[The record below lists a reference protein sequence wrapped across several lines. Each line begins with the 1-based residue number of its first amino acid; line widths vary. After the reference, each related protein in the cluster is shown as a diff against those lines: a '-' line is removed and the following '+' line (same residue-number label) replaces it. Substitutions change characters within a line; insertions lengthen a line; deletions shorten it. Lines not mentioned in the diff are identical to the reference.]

1 MKPRDDR
8 PTALAEAELERLDP
22 AGDAEWI
29 RQLCAEGA
37 LRTVFQPVF
46 ELSGGE
52 CVAFE
57 ALTRFPTGEADRT
70 TSAWFAR
77 ATEVGAGHELELA
90 SVRAALAH
98 LDELPTGVL
107 LSLNVSPAVAT
118 TSEFAELVEP
128 VAERLII
135 ELTEHEPVVDYPSLA
150 ATLARLRERGA
161 TIAVDDVGAGFASLR
176 HILRL
181 DPDIVKL
188 DLSLTHEIETDPG
201 RRALTA
207 ALIDFADRI
216 GATIAAEGIETESE
230 LELLRG
236 LGIDQGQ
243 GYYLGYPMP
252 LSGPLQ

>member
-1 MKPRDDR
+1 MTPSDDKP
-8 PTALAEAELERLDP
+8 TTLAEAEPERLDP
-22 AGDAEWI
+22 AGEAEWI
-29 RQLCAEGA
+29 RQLCAEGG

-46 ELSGGE
+46 ELAGGE

-57 ALTRFPTGEADRT
+57 ALTRFPAGEADRT
-70 TSAWFAR
+70 TAAWFAR
-77 ATEVGAGHELELA
+77 ATEVGAGRELELA
-90 SVRAALAH
+90 AVQAALAH
-98 LDELPTGVL
+98 LDELRDSVL
-107 LSLNVSPAVAT
+107 LSLNVSPAVAIT
-118 TSEFAELVEP
+118 PEFAELVEP

-135 ELTEHEPVVDYPSLA
+135 ELTEHEPVVDYLPLA

-161 TIAVDDVGAGFASLR
+161 RIAVDDVGAGFASLR

-181 DPDIVKL
+181 EPDIVKL
-188 DLSLTHEIETDPG
+188 DLSLTREIETDPG
-201 RRALTA
+201 RRALTS

-236 LGIDQGQ
+236 LGIEQGQ
-243 GYYLGYPMP
+243 GYYLGYPIP